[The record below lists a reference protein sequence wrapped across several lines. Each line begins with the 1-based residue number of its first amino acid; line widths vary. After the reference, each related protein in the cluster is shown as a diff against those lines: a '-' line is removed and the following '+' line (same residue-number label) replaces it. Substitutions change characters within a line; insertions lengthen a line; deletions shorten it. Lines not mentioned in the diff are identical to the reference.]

1 MTALPG
7 CAPTPVPVIDGGTAA
22 RDPAATGTATPTGR
36 VEPGMQ
42 PARVGPY
49 TVLRGLGT
57 GALGR
62 VVLGRTDRGARVA
75 LKIFRPE
82 LAGYPRFRARLREEI
97 DAAARVR
104 GPRVAAVLD
113 ADCTGDLPWLAT
125 EYVPAPPLHEVLAAR
140 GPLDPGAAREL
151 GIGLAEALATIHGAG
166 AVHGDLKPGNVLLAP
181 DGPHVT
187 DVGLARAT
195 AATPL
200 TRGGALV
207 GTLGYLAPEQV
218 VDGRAGPASDV
229 FALGG
234 LLLFATTW
242 RRPFGDGDATAVL
255 HRVLHGAPDLAGISG
270 EVATVV
276 EACLRRDPARR
287 PGPGRVRETLAAAAG
302 EPVAAPAGSTTG
314 SWPPVPVPRAPTA
327 PPPVRTRSRG
337 RRVASATA
345 VAATLVGV
353 LAVTSSD
360 TASAAPPRAP
370 AGSDPLDR

>member
-1 MTALPG
+1 
-7 CAPTPVPVIDGGTAA
+7 
-22 RDPAATGTATPTGR
+22 
-36 VEPGMQ
+36 MQ

-49 TVLRGLGT
+49 TVLQVLGT

-75 LKIFRPE
+75 VKAFRPE
-82 LAGYPRFRARLREEI
+82 LARYPAFRARLREEI

-113 ADCTGDLPWLAT
+113 ADCAGDVPWLAT

-140 GPLDPGAAREL
+140 GPLDPAATREL
-151 GIGLAEALATIHGAG
+151 GIGLAEALATIHRAG
-166 AVHGDLKPGNVLLAP
+166 AVHGDLKPGNVLLGP

-187 DVGLARAT
+187 DVGVARAA

-229 FALGG
+229 FALGA
-234 LLLFATTW
+234 LLLFAATW

-255 HRVLHGAPDLAGISG
+255 HRLLHATPDLAGVSG

-276 EACLRRDPARR
+276 EACLRPDPARR
-287 PGPGRVRETLAAAAG
+287 PGPAQVRETLATAARAPG
-302 EPVAAPAGSTTG
+302 VADGPATG
-314 SWPPVPVPRAPTA
+314 SSPRVPAPGPPAA
-327 PPPVRTRSRG
+327 PPPVRALGRG
-337 RRVASATA
+337 RRIASATA

-360 TASAAPPRAP
+360 TISAPPAREP
-370 AGSDPLDR
+370 AETGRPGR